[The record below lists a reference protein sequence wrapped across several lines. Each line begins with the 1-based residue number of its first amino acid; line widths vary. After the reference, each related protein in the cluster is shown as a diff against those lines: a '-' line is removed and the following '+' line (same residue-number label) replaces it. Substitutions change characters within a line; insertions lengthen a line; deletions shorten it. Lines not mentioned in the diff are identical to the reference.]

1 MRRLRQDDLHLP
13 EGPVLL
19 NPETILVAIKKEI
32 IDGASVFF
40 KTSCLRKLQRL
51 FATENPYFAGYG
63 NRTNDVTAYEAVG
76 IPRPRIFIINR
87 TGELR
92 GIVAETFQTS
102 YRDQSS
108 LVDVY
113 FPSISI
119 LHTEL
124 DLGYWSTPHPPVE
137 DLPV

>member
-51 FATENPYFAGYG
+51 FAAENPYFAGYG
-63 NRTNDVTAYEAVG
+63 NRPNDEESYKAVG
-76 IPRPRIFIINR
+76 IPLSRIFIVDQA
-87 TGELR
+87 GVLR
-92 GIVAETFQTS
+92 CSRDKSTPTS
-102 YRDQSS
+102 YLAHGALGSEALSQKSNN
-108 LVDVY
+108 
-113 FPSISI
+113 FAI
-119 LHTEL
+119 L
-124 DLGYWSTPHPPVE
+124 
-137 DLPV
+137 

>member
-1 MRRLRQDDLHLP
+1 MQQGNLKLP
-13 EGPVLL
+13 EGPLFL
-19 NPETILVAIKKEI
+19 NPESALRAFKKEV
-32 IDGASVFF
+32 IDRTPEIF
-40 KTSCLRKLQRL
+40 KINCLTNLRNL
-51 FATENPYFAGYG
+51 FTRRDPYFAGYG

-76 IPRPRIFIINR
+76 IPRPRIFIINK